1 MRLPCPRREHRLLH
15 RLFRCRRGVAIIEFA
30 FVLPILTTF
39 LFGILVYGNYFFLAH
54 NIQQLANDAARSS
67 IAGLT
72 DQERIDLAT
81 ETVVTEATAAN
92 AVDTDRLDVD
102 VENQDQFVTVRVT
115 YDASNSSIFRIG
127 LLPMPDPVISRTAAV
142 RMGGL

>member
-1 MRLPCPRREHRLLH
+1 MRLRLPRNGPIFLRRL
-15 RLFRCRRGVAIIEFA
+15 RDCRRGVAIIEFA
-30 FVLPILTTF
+30 FVLPIITTM

-54 NIQQLANDAARSS
+54 SIQQLANDAARSS

-72 DQERIDLAT
+72 DDERTDLAT
-81 ETVVTEATAAN
+81 ETAMVEAAAASAIDADRL
-92 AVDTDRLDVD
+92 AVDVVD
-102 VENQDQFVTVRVT
+102 HDDFVTVRVT
-115 YDASNSSIFRIG
+115 YDASDSSIFRIG